1 MRLFSNVTTSL
12 TILAVVFTSTLS
24 STSFARTP
32 DLEANK
38 DERALSNPSY
48 ILGQYW
54 FRKLNGSRA
63 LIDFPPAYDYLKD
76 ALSQILPQTNLYN
89 TTVEMTLLNSSQSNA
104 FVIPGNHLFIY
115 SDIMEMITSEDMLYG
130 LLAHEIAHLDLR
142 HYERQS
148 KHSGEELQ
156 KTLVMLGA
164 GIAAALAGAGS
175 DATTALWLGG
185 IANQAENTLTYSRN
199 QEQEAD
205 RRGREYLINA
215 DLAPDGMT
223 KLFQAFFKQALG
235 RPKLEFLSTHPSPNS
250 RLSDSFSTDTK
261 ETILSNKVA
270 TDFEYFRASLLA
282 YRAGIEDKPLTYLD
296 QKIQDSDARNFAK
309 GLFSYLVQSPDRALD
324 FLNLLEKHNE
334 FSDYLLAI
342 SYAAADKMDQGLAIV
357 KMRLD
362 LDPKNIIFSMLYAE
376 LTQSK
381 PASISSNYLYE
392 QRLIWRTNIQYYQSI
407 NNIPMALNYRALLDF
422 SQGKD
427 KVAEY
432 LIKRAENDAQNNDK
446 DIIQHTAEYFKIINE
461 AEIQE
466 DLEEEK
472 FNLNK

>member
-1 MRLFSNVTTSL
+1 MRLFSNVTTALS
-12 TILAVVFTSTLS
+12 ILAVVFTSTLS
-24 STSFARTP
+24 NISSASIP

-115 SDIMEMITSEDMLYG
+115 SDIMEMIASEDMLFG
-130 LLAHEIAHLDLR
+130 LLGHEIAHLDLR
-142 HYERQS
+142 HYERQT

-215 DLAPDGMT
+215 GLAPEGMT

-235 RPKLEFLSTHPSPNS
+235 RPKLEYLSSHPSPNS
-250 RLSDSFSTDTK
+250 RLSDSFSTETK
-261 ETILSNKVA
+261 ETILSNNRA
-270 TDFEYFRASLLA
+270 TDFEFFRASLLA
-282 YRAGIEDKPLTYLD
+282 YRAGIEDKPFTYLD
-296 QKIQDSDARNFAK
+296 QKIQDNDAKNFAK
-309 GLFSYLVQSPDRALD
+309 GLFSYLIQSPDRALV
-324 FLNLLEKHNE
+324 FLNKLEKHNQ
-334 FSDYLLAI
+334 FTDYLQAL
-342 SYAAADKMDQGLAIV
+342 SYAAAGQTEQGLNIINN
-357 KMRLD
+357 RLD
-362 LDPKNIIFSMLYAE
+362 LAPKDILFSMLYAQ
-376 LTQSK
+376 LTKTK
-381 PASISSNYLYE
+381 PISVHSNYLYE
-392 QRLIWRTNIQYYQSI
+392 QRLIWRANIQYYQSR

-427 KVAEY
+427 KTAGY
-432 LIKRAENDAQNNDK
+432 LINRAENDAKDSDK
-446 DIIQHTAEYFKIINE
+446 NAIQETAEKFKIINE
-461 AEIQE
+461 AEKQE
-466 DLEEEK
+466 GLAEE
-472 FNLNK
+472 NRN

>member
-1 MRLFSNVTTSL
+1 MRLFSNVTTGL
-12 TILAVVFTSTLS
+12 AILAIVFTSTLS
-24 STSFARTP
+24 SVSSASIP

-76 ALSQILPQTNLYN
+76 ALSKILPQTNLYN

-115 SDIMEMITSEDMLYG
+115 SDIMEMITSEDMLFG
-130 LLAHEIAHLDLR
+130 LLGHEIAHLDLR
-142 HYERQS
+142 HYERQN
-148 KHSGEELQ
+148 KHSGEELH

-205 RRGREYLINA
+205 RRGREYLISA
-215 DLAPDGMT
+215 GLAPEGMT

-235 RPKLEFLSTHPSPNS
+235 RPKLEFLSSHPSPNS
-250 RLSDSFSTDTK
+250 RLSDSFNTDAK
-261 ETILSNKVA
+261 ETILNKRNES
-270 TDFEYFRASLLA
+270 DFEYFRASMLA
-282 YRAGIEDKPLTYLD
+282 YRAGIEDKPFTYLD
-296 QKIQDSDARNFAK
+296 QKIQDNDAKNFAK
-309 GLFSYLVQSPDRALD
+309 GLFSYLIQSPDRALG
-324 FLNLLEKHNE
+324 FLSKLEKHNQ
-334 FSDYLLAI
+334 FTDYLQSL
-342 SYAAADKMDQGLAIV
+342 SYAASNQKDKGLNIIN
-357 KMRLD
+357 MRLD
-362 LDPKNIIFSMLYAE
+362 LEPKNILFSMLKAQ
-376 LTQSK
+376 LTHSS
-381 PASISSNYLYE
+381 PITVPSNYLYE
-392 QRLIWRTNIQYYQSI
+392 KRLIWRANIQYYQSK
-407 NNIPMALNYRALLDF
+407 NNIPMALNYRAQLDF

-427 KVAEY
+427 KTAQY
-432 LIKRAENDAQNNDK
+432 LIKRAENDAQDNDK
-446 DIIQHTAEYFKIINE
+446 NIIQHTAEYFKIINE
-461 AEIQE
+461 AEKQE
-466 DLEEEK
+466 DLEEE
-472 FNLNK
+472 NDN

>member
-1 MRLFSNVTTSL
+1 MRLFLNVTTSL
-12 TILAVVFTSTLS
+12 SILAVVFTSTFTNLAHAS
-24 STSFARTP
+24 IP

-63 LIDFPPAYDYLKD
+63 LIDFPPAYDYLKE
-76 ALSQILPQTNLYN
+76 ALSYILPQTDLYN

-115 SDIMEMITSEDMLYG
+115 SDIMEMITSEDMLFG
-130 LLAHEIAHLDLR
+130 LLSHEVAHLDLR
-142 HYERQS
+142 HYERQT

-199 QEQEAD
+199 QELEAD
-205 RRGREYLINA
+205 RRGREYLSNA
-215 DLAPDGMT
+215 GIAPEGMT

-235 RPKLEFLSTHPSPNS
+235 RPKLEFLSTHPLPNS
-250 RLSDSFSTDTK
+250 RLSDSFSTDAK
-261 ETILSNKVA
+261 ETILNNLTESNF
-270 TDFEYFRASLLA
+270 DYFRATLLA
-282 YRAGIEDKPLTYLD
+282 YRAGLEDRPYTYLD
-296 QKIQDSDARNFAK
+296 QKIQNNDAKNFAK
-309 GLFSYLVQSPDRALD
+309 ALFSYLVQSPERSLS
-324 FLNLLEKHNE
+324 FLGKLESRNQ
-334 FSDYLLAI
+334 FTDYLQALSYTALGQTDEGI
-342 SYAAADKMDQGLAIV
+342 SIINNQ
-357 KMRLD
+357 LD
-362 LDPKNIIFSMLYAE
+362 IAPRSILFSTLHAQ

-381 PASISSNYLYE
+381 PINISSNYLYE
-392 QRLIWRTNIQYYQSI
+392 QRLIWRANIQYFQSRS
-407 NNIPMALNYRALLDF
+407 NLPMALNYRALLDF

-427 KVAEY
+427 KTAQY
-432 LIKRAENDAQNNDK
+432 LIKRAESEAADNDK
-446 DIIQHTAEYFKIINE
+446 AAIKNTASWFKVIKE
-461 AEIQE
+461 AEKQE
-466 DLEEEK
+466 DLDEEK
-472 FNLNK
+472 GN

>member
-1 MRLFSNVTTSL
+1 MRLFSNVTTALS
-12 TILAVVFTSTLS
+12 ILAVVFTSTLS
-24 STSFARTP
+24 NISSASIP

-115 SDIMEMITSEDMLYG
+115 SDIMEMITSEDMLFG
-130 LLAHEIAHLDLR
+130 LLGHEIAHLDLR
-142 HYERQS
+142 HYERQT

-215 DLAPDGMT
+215 GLAPEGMT

-235 RPKLEFLSTHPSPNS
+235 RPKLEYLSSHPSPNS
-250 RLSDSFSTDTK
+250 RLSDSFSTETK
-261 ETILSNKVA
+261 ETILSNNRA
-270 TDFEYFRASLLA
+270 TDFEFFRASLLA
-282 YRAGIEDKPLTYLD
+282 YRAGIEDKPFTYLD
-296 QKIQDSDARNFAK
+296 QKIQDNDAKNFAK
-309 GLFSYLVQSPDRALD
+309 GLFSYLIQSPDRALV
-324 FLNLLEKHNE
+324 FLNKLEKHNQ
-334 FSDYLLAI
+334 FTDYLQVL
-342 SYAAADKMDQGLAIV
+342 SYAAAGQTEQGLNIINN
-357 KMRLD
+357 RLD
-362 LDPKNIIFSMLYAE
+362 LAPKDILFSMLYAQ
-376 LTQSK
+376 LTKTK
-381 PASISSNYLYE
+381 PISVHSNYLYE
-392 QRLIWRTNIQYYQSI
+392 QRLIWRANIQYYQSR

-427 KVAEY
+427 KTAGY
-432 LIKRAENDAQNNDK
+432 LINRAENDAKDSDK
-446 DIIQHTAEYFKIINE
+446 NAIQETAEKFKIINE
-461 AEIQE
+461 AEKQE
-466 DLEEEK
+466 GLAEE
-472 FNLNK
+472 NRN

>member
-1 MRLFSNVTTSL
+1 MRLFLNVTTGL

-24 STSFARTP
+24 TISSAGIP

-48 ILGQYW
+48 ILGQHW

-63 LIDFPPAYDYLKD
+63 LIDFPPAYDYLKN

-89 TTVEMTLLNSSQSNA
+89 TTVEMTLLNSSKSNA

-115 SDIMEMITSEDMLYG
+115 SDIMEMITSEDMLFG
-130 LLAHEIAHLDLR
+130 LLGHEIAHLDLR
-142 HYERQS
+142 HYERQT

-156 KTLVMLGA
+156 KTMVMLGA

-215 DLAPDGMT
+215 GLDPEGMT

-235 RPKLEFLSTHPSPNS
+235 RPKLEFLSSHPSPDS
-250 RLSDSFSTDTK
+250 RMSDSFNAETK
-261 ETILSNKVA
+261 GTILSNRR
-270 TDFEYFRASLLA
+270 TSNFEFFRASLLA
-282 YRAGIEDKPLTYLD
+282 YRAGIEDKPYSYLD
-296 QKIQDSDARNFAK
+296 QNIQDNDTKIFAK
-309 GLFSYLVQSPDRALD
+309 GLFSYLIQSPIRALD
-324 FLNLLEKHNE
+324 YLTKLENHNQ
-334 FSDYLLAI
+334 FTDYLQAL
-342 SYAAADKMDQGLAIV
+342 SYAASGQTEEGLKIIN
-357 KMRLD
+357 MRLD
-362 LDPKNIIFSMLYAE
+362 LEPKNIMFSMLYSQ
-376 LTQSK
+376 LTHSK
-381 PASISSNYLYE
+381 PTNVRSDYLYE
-392 QRLIWRTNIQYYQSI
+392 KRLIWRANIQYYQSR

-427 KVAEY
+427 KTAQY
-432 LIKRAENDAQNNDK
+432 LIKRAENDAHHNDK
-446 DIIQHTAEYFKIINE
+446 NLIQSTENYFKRINE
-461 AEIQE
+461 AEKQE
-466 DLEEEK
+466 DLEEEN
-472 FNLNK
+472 FRLNR

>member
-1 MRLFSNVTTSL
+1 MRLFSNVTTALS
-12 TILAVVFTSTLS
+12 ILAVVFTSTLS
-24 STSFARTP
+24 NISSASIP

-115 SDIMEMITSEDMLYG
+115 SDIMEMITSEDMLFG
-130 LLAHEIAHLDLR
+130 LLGHEIAHLDLR
-142 HYERQS
+142 HYERQT

-215 DLAPDGMT
+215 GLAPEGMT

-235 RPKLEFLSTHPSPNS
+235 RPKLEYLSSHPSPNS
-250 RLSDSFSTDTK
+250 RLSDSFSTETK
-261 ETILSNKVA
+261 ETILSNNRA
-270 TDFEYFRASLLA
+270 TDFEFFRASLLA
-282 YRAGIEDKPLTYLD
+282 YRAGIEDKPFTYLD
-296 QKIQDSDARNFAK
+296 QKIQDNDAKNFAK
-309 GLFSYLVQSPDRALD
+309 GLFSYLIQSPDRALV
-324 FLNLLEKHNE
+324 FLNKLEKHNQ
-334 FSDYLLAI
+334 FTDYLQAL
-342 SYAAADKMDQGLAIV
+342 SYAAAGQTEQGLNIINN
-357 KMRLD
+357 RLD
-362 LDPKNIIFSMLYAE
+362 LAPKDILFSMLYAQ
-376 LTQSK
+376 LTKTK
-381 PASISSNYLYE
+381 PISVHSNYLYE
-392 QRLIWRTNIQYYQSI
+392 QRLIWRANIQYYQSR

-427 KVAEY
+427 KTAGY
-432 LIKRAENDAQNNDK
+432 LINRAENDAKDSDK
-446 DIIQHTAEYFKIINE
+446 NAIQETAEKFKIINE
-461 AEIQE
+461 AEKQE
-466 DLEEEK
+466 GLAEE
-472 FNLNK
+472 NRN

>member
-1 MRLFSNVTTSL
+1 MRLFSNVTTALS
-12 TILAVVFTSTLS
+12 ILAVVFTSTLS
-24 STSFARTP
+24 NISSASIP

-115 SDIMEMITSEDMLYG
+115 SDIMEMITSEDMLFG
-130 LLAHEIAHLDLR
+130 LLGHEIAHLDLR
-142 HYERQS
+142 HYERQT

-185 IANQAENTLTYSRN
+185 IANQAENTLTYNRN

-215 DLAPDGMT
+215 GLAPEGMT

-235 RPKLEFLSTHPSPNS
+235 RPKLEYLSSHPSPNS
-250 RLSDSFSTDTK
+250 RLSDSFSTETK
-261 ETILSNKVA
+261 ETILSNNRA
-270 TDFEYFRASLLA
+270 TDFEFFRASLLA
-282 YRAGIEDKPLTYLD
+282 YRAGIEDKPFTYLD
-296 QKIQDSDARNFAK
+296 QKIQDNDAKNFAK
-309 GLFSYLVQSPDRALD
+309 GLFSYLIQSPDRALV
-324 FLNLLEKHNE
+324 FLNKLEKHNQ
-334 FSDYLLAI
+334 FTDYLQAL
-342 SYAAADKMDQGLAIV
+342 SYAAAGQTEQGLNIINN
-357 KMRLD
+357 RLD
-362 LDPKNIIFSMLYAE
+362 LAPKDILFSMLYAQ
-376 LTQSK
+376 LTKTK
-381 PASISSNYLYE
+381 PISVHSNYLYE
-392 QRLIWRTNIQYYQSI
+392 QRLIWRANIQYYQSR
-407 NNIPMALNYRALLDF
+407 NNIPMALNNRALLDF

-427 KVAEY
+427 KTAGY
-432 LIKRAENDAQNNDK
+432 LINRAENDAKDSDK
-446 DIIQHTAEYFKIINE
+446 NAIQETAAKFKIINE
-461 AEIQE
+461 AEKQE
-466 DLEEEK
+466 DLGEE
-472 FNLNK
+472 NRN

>member
-1 MRLFSNVTTSL
+1 MRLFSNVTTALS
-12 TILAVVFTSTLS
+12 ILAVVFTSTLS
-24 STSFARTP
+24 NISSASIP

-115 SDIMEMITSEDMLYG
+115 SDIMEMITSEDMLFG
-130 LLAHEIAHLDLR
+130 LLGHEIAHLDLR
-142 HYERQS
+142 HYERQT

-215 DLAPDGMT
+215 GLAPEGMT

-235 RPKLEFLSTHPSPNS
+235 RPKLEYLSSHPSPNS
-250 RLSDSFSTDTK
+250 RLSDSFSTETK
-261 ETILSNKVA
+261 ETILSNNRA
-270 TDFEYFRASLLA
+270 TDFEFFRASLLA
-282 YRAGIEDKPLTYLD
+282 YRAGIEDNPFTYLD
-296 QKIQDSDARNFAK
+296 QKIQDNDAKNFAK
-309 GLFSYLVQSPDRALD
+309 GLFSYLIQSPDRALV
-324 FLNLLEKHNE
+324 FLNKLEKHNQ
-334 FSDYLLAI
+334 FTDYLQAL
-342 SYAAADKMDQGLAIV
+342 SYAAAGQTEQGLNIINN
-357 KMRLD
+357 RLD
-362 LDPKNIIFSMLYAE
+362 LAPKDILFSMLYAQ
-376 LTQSK
+376 LTKTK
-381 PASISSNYLYE
+381 PISVHSNYLYE
-392 QRLIWRTNIQYYQSI
+392 QRLIWRANIQYYQSR

-427 KVAEY
+427 KTAGY
-432 LIKRAENDAQNNDK
+432 LINRAENDAKDSDK
-446 DIIQHTAEYFKIINE
+446 NTIQETAEKFKIINE
-461 AEIQE
+461 AEKQE
-466 DLEEEK
+466 GLAEE
-472 FNLNK
+472 NRN

>member
-12 TILAVVFTSTLS
+12 TILAIVFTSTFSNMANANL
-24 STSFARTP
+24 P

-76 ALSQILPQTNLYN
+76 ALSHILPQTNLYN
-89 TTVEMTLLNSSQSNA
+89 TTVEMTLLNSTQSNA

-130 LLAHEIAHLDLR
+130 LLAHEVAHLDLR
-142 HYERQS
+142 HYERQT
-148 KHSGEELQ
+148 KHSSEELS

-164 GIAAALAGAGS
+164 GIAAALAGAGG

-215 DLAPDGMT
+215 GLPPEGMT

-250 RLSDSFSTDTK
+250 RLSDSFSLDTQ
-261 ETILSNKVA
+261 ESILN
-270 TDFEYFRASLLA
+270 TRPQNDFEYFRASLLA
-282 YRAGIEDKPLTYLD
+282 YRAGLEDRPLTYLD
-296 QKIQDSDARNFAK
+296 QRIQDNDVRNFAK
-309 GLFSYLVQSPDRALD
+309 ALFSYIVQSPERALD
-324 FLNLLEKHNE
+324 FLSKLEKHNK
-334 FSDYLLAI
+334 FTDYLQALSHI
-342 SYAAADKMDQGLAIV
+342 AANNTEEGLVIINQQ
-357 KMRLD
+357 LE
-362 LDPKNIIFSMLYAE
+362 LSPKNILFSMLYAQSN
-376 LTQSK
+376 QSK
-381 PASISSNYLYE
+381 PINVSSDYLYE
-392 QRLIWRTNIQYYQSI
+392 KRLVWRANIQYYQSR

-427 KVAEY
+427 KTAQY
-432 LIKRAENDAQNNDK
+432 LINRAEKDATEDEK
-446 DIIQHTAEYFKIINE
+446 SIIKNTIEEFKIINE
-461 AEIQE
+461 AEKQE

-472 FNLNK
+472 

>member
-1 MRLFSNVTTSL
+1 MRLFSNVTTGL

-24 STSFARTP
+24 NISTASIP

-115 SDIMEMITSEDMLYG
+115 SDIMEMITSEDMLFG
-130 LLAHEIAHLDLR
+130 LLGHEIAHLDLR
-142 HYERQS
+142 HYERQT

-215 DLAPDGMT
+215 GLAPEGMT

-235 RPKLEFLSTHPSPNS
+235 RPKLEYLSSHPSPNS
-250 RLSDSFSTDTK
+250 RLSDSFSTETK
-261 ETILSNKVA
+261 ETILSKNRT
-270 TDFEYFRASLLA
+270 TDFEFFRASLLA
-282 YRAGIEDKPLTYLD
+282 YRAGIEDKPFTYLD
-296 QKIQDSDARNFAK
+296 QKIQDNDAKNFAK
-309 GLFSYLVQSPDRALD
+309 GLFSYLIQSPDRALI
-324 FLNLLEKHNE
+324 FLNKLEKHNQ
-334 FSDYLLAI
+334 FTDYLQAL
-342 SYAAADKMDQGLAIV
+342 SFAASGQTEQGLNIIN
-357 KMRLD
+357 MRLD
-362 LDPKNIIFSMLYAE
+362 LAPKDILFSMLNAQ
-376 LTQSK
+376 LTKTK
-381 PASISSNYLYE
+381 PISVYSNYLYE
-392 QRLIWRTNIQYYQSI
+392 QRLIWRANIQYYQSR

-427 KVAEY
+427 KTAEY
-432 LIKRAENDAQNNDK
+432 LIKRAENDAKDNDK
-446 DIIQHTAEYFKIINE
+446 NAIQETAAKFKIINE
-461 AEIQE
+461 AEKQE
-466 DLEEEK
+466 DLEEE
-472 FNLNK
+472 NRN

>member
-1 MRLFSNVTTSL
+1 MRLFSNVTTALS
-12 TILAVVFTSTLS
+12 ILAVVFTSTLS
-24 STSFARTP
+24 NISSASIP

-115 SDIMEMITSEDMLYG
+115 SDIMEMITSEDMLFG
-130 LLAHEIAHLDLR
+130 LLGHEIAHLDLR
-142 HYERQS
+142 HYERQT

-215 DLAPDGMT
+215 GLAPEGMT

-235 RPKLEFLSTHPSPNS
+235 RPKLEYLSSHPSPNS
-250 RLSDSFSTDTK
+250 RLSDSFSTETK
-261 ETILSNKVA
+261 ETILSNNRA
-270 TDFEYFRASLLA
+270 TVFEFFRASLLA
-282 YRAGIEDKPLTYLD
+282 YRAGIEDKPFTYLD
-296 QKIQDSDARNFAK
+296 QKIQDNDAKNFAK
-309 GLFSYLVQSPDRALD
+309 GLFSYLIQSPDRALV
-324 FLNLLEKHNE
+324 FLNKLEKHNQ
-334 FSDYLLAI
+334 FTDYLQAL
-342 SYAAADKMDQGLAIV
+342 SYAAAGQTEQGLNIINN
-357 KMRLD
+357 RLD
-362 LDPKNIIFSMLYAE
+362 LAPKDILFSMLYAQ
-376 LTQSK
+376 LTKTK
-381 PASISSNYLYE
+381 PISVHSNYLYE
-392 QRLIWRTNIQYYQSI
+392 QRLIWRANIQYYQSR

-427 KVAEY
+427 KTAGY
-432 LIKRAENDAQNNDK
+432 LINRAENDAKDSDK
-446 DIIQHTAEYFKIINE
+446 NAIQETAEKFKIINE
-461 AEIQE
+461 AEKQE
-466 DLEEEK
+466 GLAEE
-472 FNLNK
+472 NRN

>member
-1 MRLFSNVTTSL
+1 MRLFSNVTTGL

-24 STSFARTP
+24 NISTASIP

-115 SDIMEMITSEDMLYG
+115 SDIMEMITSEDMLFG
-130 LLAHEIAHLDLR
+130 LLGHEIAHLDLR
-142 HYERQS
+142 HYERQT

-215 DLAPDGMT
+215 GLAPEGMT

-235 RPKLEFLSTHPSPNS
+235 RPKLEYLSSHPSPNS
-250 RLSDSFSTDTK
+250 RLSDSFSTETK
-261 ETILSNKVA
+261 ETILSKNRT
-270 TDFEYFRASLLA
+270 TDFEFFRASLLA
-282 YRAGIEDKPLTYLD
+282 YRAGIEDKPFTYLD
-296 QKIQDSDARNFAK
+296 QKIQDNDAKNFAK
-309 GLFSYLVQSPDRALD
+309 GLFSYLIQSPDRALI
-324 FLNLLEKHNE
+324 FLNKLEKHNQ
-334 FSDYLLAI
+334 FTDYLQAL
-342 SYAAADKMDQGLAIV
+342 SFAASGQTEQGLNIIN
-357 KMRLD
+357 MRLD
-362 LDPKNIIFSMLYAE
+362 LAPKGILFSMLNAQ
-376 LTQSK
+376 LTKTK
-381 PASISSNYLYE
+381 PISVYSNYLYE
-392 QRLIWRTNIQYYQSI
+392 QRLIWRANIQYYQSR

-427 KVAEY
+427 KTAEY
-432 LIKRAENDAQNNDK
+432 LIKRAENDAKDNDK
-446 DIIQHTAEYFKIINE
+446 NAIQETAAKFKIINE
-461 AEIQE
+461 AEKQE
-466 DLEEEK
+466 DLEEE
-472 FNLNK
+472 NRN

>member
-1 MRLFSNVTTSL
+1 MRLFSNVTTALS
-12 TILAVVFTSTLS
+12 ILAVVFTSTLS
-24 STSFARTP
+24 NISSASIP

-115 SDIMEMITSEDMLYG
+115 SDIMEMITSEDMLFG
-130 LLAHEIAHLDLR
+130 LLGHEIAHLDLR
-142 HYERQS
+142 HYERQT

-215 DLAPDGMT
+215 GLAPEGMT

-235 RPKLEFLSTHPSPNS
+235 RPKLEYLSSHPSPNS
-250 RLSDSFSTDTK
+250 RLSDSFSTETK
-261 ETILSNKVA
+261 ETILSNNRA
-270 TDFEYFRASLLA
+270 TDFEIFRASLLA
-282 YRAGIEDKPLTYLD
+282 YRAGIEDKPFTYLD
-296 QKIQDSDARNFAK
+296 QKIQDNDAKNFAK
-309 GLFSYLVQSPDRALD
+309 GLFSYLIQSPDRALV
-324 FLNLLEKHNE
+324 FLNKLEKHNQ
-334 FSDYLLAI
+334 FTDYLQAL
-342 SYAAADKMDQGLAIV
+342 SYAAAGQTEQGLNIINN
-357 KMRLD
+357 RLD
-362 LDPKNIIFSMLYAE
+362 LAPKDILFSMLYAQ
-376 LTQSK
+376 LTKTK
-381 PASISSNYLYE
+381 PISVHSNYLYE
-392 QRLIWRTNIQYYQSI
+392 QRLIWRANIQYYQSR

-427 KVAEY
+427 KTAGY
-432 LIKRAENDAQNNDK
+432 LINRAENDAKDSDK
-446 DIIQHTAEYFKIINE
+446 NAIQETAEKFKIINE
-461 AEIQE
+461 AEKQE
-466 DLEEEK
+466 GLAEE
-472 FNLNK
+472 NRN